1 MLTLYRY
8 KINYKNNNT
17 MNEHN
22 TIEKMR
28 RMRMNAMAALYHRS
42 LTENLHR
49 DETTDD
55 FLALLVD
62 SEWENR
68 QNRQIDSLIQ
78 HAGFRQAAPATDID
92 YLTPRNLDKNTF
104 ERLLSLGFIT
114 RRENIILTG
123 PTGSGKS
130 FLGQCIGLKA
140 CQMLHKTQY
149 YNTARFFD
157 AARLA
162 KLEGNYHKL
171 LKRMARMQLLILD
184 DFGLTPIDQAARNVL
199 MDVIED
205 RYDRASTI
213 IVSQIPVSEWH
224 GLIGEST
231 IADAILDRIV
241 FSSHRIELDGE
252 SFRKKNRVQ

>member
-8 KINYKNNNT
+8 KINYKNNNN

-49 DETTDD
+49 DETTAD

-62 SEWENR
+62 SES

-205 RYDRASTI
+205 RY
-213 IVSQIPVSEWH
+213 
-224 GLIGEST
+224 
-231 IADAILDRIV
+231 
-241 FSSHRIELDGE
+241 
-252 SFRKKNRVQ
+252 